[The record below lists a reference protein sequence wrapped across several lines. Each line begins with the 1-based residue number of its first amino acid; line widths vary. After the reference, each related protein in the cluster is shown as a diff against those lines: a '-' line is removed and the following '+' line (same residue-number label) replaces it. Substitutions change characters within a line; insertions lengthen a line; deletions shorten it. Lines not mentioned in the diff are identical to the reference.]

1 MSNSLSEGA
10 YCSYFRACCVGGVSN
25 EEKPAVAG
33 ILEERVVNEMRWIAI
48 EDVLEVFGCGGDVL
62 GKFGV

>member
-1 MSNSLSEGA
+1 M
-10 YCSYFRACCVGGVSN
+10 GGVSN